1 MMGGVG
7 GGTHPVQIK
16 ICGLRDPAQAAACA
30 ELGADA
36 VGVVFYPRSPR
47 NVTPQTAAQ
56 IRAALGGAAALVGVF
71 VDCPPDQVLRVAE
84 AAGLDYA
91 QLHGRE
97 SAADV
102 RYVMTRGLRVIK
114 VLKDADFSAAAA
126 DYECGRFLL
135 ELGRGVL
142 PGGNGQGWNWA
153 AAAGFAAHHPFLLAG
168 GLGAG
173 NVAEAIAAAAPTGV
187 DASSALEVEPG
198 VKDMDK
204 VAEFIRAVRACGC
217 AGGGERV
224 FI

>member
-1 MMGGVG
+1 MDGGA
-7 GGTHPVQIK
+7 HPVQIK

-47 NVTPQTAAQ
+47 NVTPQEAAQ
-56 IRAALGGAAALVGVF
+56 IRVALGGAAALVGVF
-71 VDCPPDQVLRVAE
+71 VDCSPDEVLRVAE
-84 AAGLDYA
+84 EAGLAYA

-97 SAADV
+97 SAEDV
-102 RYVMTRGLRVIK
+102 RYIMARGLRVIK

-135 ELGRGVL
+135 ELGQGVL

-153 AAAGFAAHHPFLLAG
+153 AAAGFAAHYPFLLAG
-168 GLGAG
+168 GLGVD
-173 NVAEAIAAAAPTGV
+173 NVTEAIAVAAPTGV
-187 DASSALEVEPG
+187 DASSALEVAPG
-198 VKDMDK
+198 VKDMAK
-204 VAEFIRAVRACGC
+204 VADFISSVRTCGC

-224 FI
+224 FL